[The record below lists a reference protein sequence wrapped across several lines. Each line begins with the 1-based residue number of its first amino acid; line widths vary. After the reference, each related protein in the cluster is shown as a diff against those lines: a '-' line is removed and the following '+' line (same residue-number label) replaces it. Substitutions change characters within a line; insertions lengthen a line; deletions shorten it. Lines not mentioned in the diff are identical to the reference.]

1 MNLDT
6 VDINYLAVI
15 VGAIVYYALGFAWY
29 SFIVGDR
36 WLAATG
42 RTREDISG
50 GPGPLIVVFWIAGF
64 IAASV
69 IASVY
74 EWAHGDGLVDG
85 LVVGAILG
93 VGLVMGEGL
102 KKVVF
107 EQDSWELYALNMGY
121 TLLGFL
127 LMGGIYGVIAAS

>member
-15 VGAIVYYALGFAWY
+15 VGAVVYYALGFAWY
-29 SFIVGDR
+29 SFLLGDR

-42 RTREDISG
+42 RTREEIGS

-64 IAASV
+64 VAATV

-74 EWAHGDGLVDG
+74 EWANGDGLLDG
-85 LVVGAILG
+85 LVVAAILA
-93 VGLVMGEGL
+93 VGLVLGEGL

-107 EQDSWELYALNMGY
+107 EQESWELYAINMGY
-121 TLLGFL
+121 MLAGFL
-127 LMGGIYGVIAAS
+127 LIGGIYGVIEAA

>member
-15 VGAIVYYALGFAWY
+15 VGAVVYYALGFAWY
-29 SFIVGDR
+29 SFLLGDR

-42 RTREDISG
+42 RTREEIGG

-64 IAASV
+64 VAATV

-74 EWAHGDGLVDG
+74 EWANGDGLLDG
-85 LVVGAILG
+85 LVVAAILA
-93 VGLVMGEGL
+93 VGLVLGEGL

-107 EQDSWELYALNMGY
+107 EQESWELYAINMGY
-121 TLLGFL
+121 MLAGFL
-127 LMGGIYGVIAAS
+127 LIGGIYGVIEAA